1 MEPRP
6 ERTATKVAQKL
17 HPERTNYENIC
28 IAFDSVLLPQLK
40 RHLAEWFPEMV
51 PSHSAEFAARGL
63 GYRTYASLLAALNE
77 GPLVI
82 DSVYAERAIDF
93 ARQVEFEVDAR
104 DVRQAFAE
112 LFDLGNPV

>member
-1 MEPRP
+1 M
-6 ERTATKVAQKL
+6 K
-17 HPERTNYENIC
+17 NIC
-28 IAFDSVLLPQLK
+28 IAFDAALLPQLK
-40 RHLAEWFPEMV
+40 RHLAKWFPEMG
-51 PSHSAEFAARGL
+51 PSHRTEFAARGL

-104 DVRQAFAE
+104 DVRQALAE
-112 LFDLGNPV
+112 LLDLGNPA